1 MMSITKFVFKFVNFV
16 ILVIKKYYHVYPLQ
30 MSRLIHGLPFQITMI
45 LSEFH
50 RRVRADITIFNPYK
64 RYVNHDCISL
74 SFAVR

>member
-1 MMSITKFVFKFVNFV
+1 MLSRVP
-16 ILVIKKYYHVYPLQ
+16 LLQ

-64 RYVNHDCISL
+64 RYVNHDCISP
-74 SFAVR
+74 